1 MRKIKNIFFSIITAL
16 LCLAPVIKAEAAT
29 PVNVYFF
36 YGDGCGFC
44 GAAEEWFEKLDEDTL
59 SKINLVRFE
68 VWNNSNNSALL
79 TKTAEHFD
87 MDTSKVGI
95 PFIVIGDQTVVG
107 FAEGTTSDRILEL
120 VDDLYEKTNR
130 YDLADH
136 VDLSTG
142 TAEGNLLAP
151 SNKTSDTTVI
161 LALVIIIVGV
171 VGLLTYAKIKTN

>member
-1 MRKIKNIFFSIITAL
+1 
-16 LCLAPVIKAEAAT
+16 
-29 PVNVYFF
+29 
-36 YGDGCGFC
+36 
-44 GAAEEWFEKLDEDTL
+44 
-59 SKINLVRFE
+59 
-68 VWNNSNNSALL
+68 
-79 TKTAEHFD
+79 

-120 VDDLYEKTNR
+120 VDDLYEKTDR

-142 TAEGNLLAP
+142 TAEGNLIAP

-161 LALVIIIVGV
+161 IALVIIMVGV